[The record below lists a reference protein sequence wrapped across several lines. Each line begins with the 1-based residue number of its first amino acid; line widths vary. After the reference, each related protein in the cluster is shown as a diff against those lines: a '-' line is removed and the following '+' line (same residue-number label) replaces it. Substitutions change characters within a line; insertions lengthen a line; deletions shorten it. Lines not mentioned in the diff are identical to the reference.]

1 MPRDRVYAPSPAAS
15 DHNSALQAV
24 EGCESVPYVHVR
36 PMNSPPDDP
45 PLLIA
50 VSDLFRGHRSR
61 TLRSVAEQLNVS
73 EPAAMAAL
81 ERLERLNVLVRSRG
95 GTDTPV
101 WTLRPRS
108 TEDHVNRGGS
118 VTPS

>member
-1 MPRDRVYAPSPAAS
+1 
-15 DHNSALQAV
+15 
-24 EGCESVPYVHVR
+24 
-36 PMNSPPDDP
+36 MNSPSDDH

-50 VSDLFRGHRSR
+50 VSDLFRDRRSW

-73 EPAAMAAL
+73 EAAAMTAL

-101 WTLRPRS
+101 WKLRPRS
-108 TEDHVNRGGS
+108 IEDHVSFDGS

>member
-1 MPRDRVYAPSPAAS
+1 
-15 DHNSALQAV
+15 
-24 EGCESVPYVHVR
+24 
-36 PMNSPPDDP
+36 MNSTPDDH

-50 VSDLFRGHRSR
+50 VSDLFRDHRSR
-61 TLRSVAEQLNVS
+61 TRRSVAEQLNVS
-73 EPAAMAAL
+73 EAAAMTAL

-101 WTLRPRS
+101 WKLRPRS
-108 TEDHVNRGGS
+108 TEDHVSFGGS